1 MKGRGICEICEICV
15 TYATELHGLYRLII
29 TNTNCTNCTNFL
41 CNGITRTVQTCYY
54 EHELHETCRRP
65 TSARSNYTN
74 WPLTSKGRKYG
85 VRLRTQNNQELEN

>member
-1 MKGRGICEICEICV
+1 MNLTQILTIYGIFSLTPNPSFPSDACLPVAFTQGKGICEICEICV

-29 TNTNCTNCTNFL
+29 TNTNCTN
-41 CNGITRTVQTCYY
+41 
-54 EHELHETCRRP
+54 
-65 TSARSNYTN
+65 YTN